1 MEKYEHAKFIVERFD
16 HYYDG
21 VNNKGSFYIGLNTF
35 IFGGVCVGYLS
46 LHDKVDANIW
56 LWILFG
62 ALIIFNTLSILFTVK
77 ALMPFLKDNHQRSD
91 VPSMIYFGG
100 IARHELSYFK
110 EKFQNSTSDSMLD
123 DLIQQAHCL
132 AHGLDRKY
140 KNLKKASQF
149 VVAQFIA
156 MLPLLFL
163 IIKNLK
169 P

>member
-35 IFGGVCVGYLS
+35 IFGGICVGYLN
-46 LHDKVDANIW
+46 LHDKTNANFWIW
-56 LWILFG
+56 
-62 ALIIFNTLSILFTVK
+62 IFFVGLVICNGLSIFFTIR
-77 ALMPFLKDNHQRSD
+77 ALMPFLKDTHRKTES
-91 VPSMIYFGG
+91 PSLIYFGG
-100 IARHELSYFK
+100 IARHELPYFK
-110 EKFQNSTSDSMLD
+110 EKFNAANADSLLD

-132 AHGLDRKY
+132 AIGLDSKY
-140 KNLKKASQF
+140 KNLKRASHF
-149 VVAQFIA
+149 VVAQFIV

>member
-1 MEKYEHAKFIVERFD
+1 MEKYDHAKFIVERFD

-35 IFGGVCVGYLS
+35 IFGGICVGYLS

-56 LWILFG
+56 LWMLFG
-62 ALIIFNTLSILFTVK
+62 ALIIFNILSILFTVK
-77 ALMPFLKDNHQRSD
+77 ALMPFLKDNNERGD

-100 IARHELSYFK
+100 IARHEVSYFK
-110 EKFQNSTSDSMLD
+110 EKFQNSTTDSMLE
-123 DLIQQAHCL
+123 DLVEQAHCL
-132 AHGLDRKY
+132 AKGLMIKY
-140 KNLKKASQF
+140 KNLRKASQF
-149 VVAQFIA
+149 VVAQFIV